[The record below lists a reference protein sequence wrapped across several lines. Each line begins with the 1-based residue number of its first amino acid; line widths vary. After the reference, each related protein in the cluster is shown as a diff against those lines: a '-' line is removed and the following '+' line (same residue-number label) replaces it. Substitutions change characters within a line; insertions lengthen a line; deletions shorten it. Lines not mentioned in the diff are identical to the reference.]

1 VALAAVLLP
10 LALGCGGAVG
20 QKAAASLEVTV
31 QGEGCESRWR
41 RSYYFFLL
49 YFFLSSPKFGF
60 EAWRLGLLRAQPTV
74 SKANAAS
81 IRTATSSFYLGGAL
95 FSSQVDQELATALV
109 QEVLAA
115 PGLPAT
121 QAGAAA
127 RVAAAK
133 LLDRQLARE
142 AAHATAEAGAELAG
156 VETLA
161 ATPTARL
168 LRAHAHA
175 IRAARLARAEEIFA
189 ASGDFFGGDEAWPP
203 RVERQL
209 DSAFPP
215 SSAGPSVLNA

>member
-1 VALAAVLLP
+1 
-10 LALGCGGAVG
+10 
-20 QKAAASLEVTV
+20 
-31 QGEGCESRWR
+31 
-41 RSYYFFLL
+41 
-49 YFFLSSPKFGF
+49 
-60 EAWRLGLLRAQPTV
+60 
-74 SKANAAS
+74 
-81 IRTATSSFYLGGAL
+81 
-95 FSSQVDQELATALV
+95 VDQELATALV

-127 RVAAAK
+127 PVAAAK

-142 AAHATAEAGAELAG
+142 ALAG
-156 VETLA
+156 VETSA

-203 RVERQL
+203 RVEREL

-215 SSAGPSVLNA
+215 RSAGPSVLNA